1 MHKLLSHWLE
11 FSLDLIFPPTCFYC
25 DVDLVGRESICQSCV
40 DSLAR
45 VDAPYCEVCG
55 EPFDGLINSKVV
67 CPNCT
72 DIDLKFDFAIAPLRF
87 SERSVSLVHALKY
100 KRMLSLVPS
109 MAKLMAERFDE
120 DERFHGKQWIICP
133 VPLHRERKIK
143 RTFNQSGEL
152 SQHLSKLIDMPYK
165 NLLKRDKATKNQ
177 AHLSRAKRL
186 INIGGSISVNSQ
198 AEPLDGVN
206 ILLIDDVLTTGSTA
220 SECTKVLHKNFKIR
234 EIAVLTLVRG

>member
-45 VDAPYCEVCG
+45 IDAPYCEVCG

-87 SERSVSLVHALKY
+87 SERSV
-100 KRMLSLVPS
+100 
-109 MAKLMAERFDE
+109 RFKCE
-120 DERFHGKQWIICP
+120 DVDVK
-133 VPLHRERKIK
+133 V
-143 RTFNQSGEL
+143 EL
-152 SQHLSKLIDMPYK
+152 FDPDPP
-165 NLLKRDKATKNQ
+165 LLKGRGDVTFSFKNMD
-177 AHLSRAKRL
+177 LF
-186 INIGGSISVNSQ
+186 G
-198 AEPLDGVN
+198 
-206 ILLIDDVLTTGSTA
+206 
-220 SECTKVLHKNFKIR
+220 NFSHCYS
-234 EIAVLTLVRG
+234 